1 MANGA
6 VSVDVVMLHRHT
18 MALSNRPDRVQDTD
32 RQTEQS
38 ESSITTM
45 EEPDL
50 RTVICGLSAVAVVYP
65 CDLYRCLR
73 SETRMLV

>member
-32 RQTEQS
+32 RQTEQTEQS

-45 EEPDL
+45 RRAGPEDCYL
-50 RTVICGLSAVAVVYP
+50 WIVGCCCGKSL
-65 CDLYRCLR
+65 
-73 SETRMLV
+73 